1 MITILKNLWY
11 SREARKKELC
21 DKLEEEQRKLDLE
34 IETEDNSSNVE
45 PTSSLKNVIQQHSD
59 TIVGDNG
66 GESENLKCYKRTG
79 K

>member
-21 DKLEEEQRKLDLE
+21 EKLEEEQRKLDLE
-34 IETEDNSSNVE
+34 IATEDKSSNVE
-45 PTSSLKNVIQQHSD
+45 PTSCMKNVIQQHSN
-59 TIVGDNG
+59 TIADDYGQ
-66 GESENLKCYKRTG
+66 SENLRCYKRTG